1 MANMRMIERVLIIVM
16 AYVLASLVSGVLI
29 GLGLFFLGG
38 PSGGRSL
45 SQFQEFAP
53 AIGVISLLV
62 GVLCALPSV
71 FAILLS
77 ELESIRG
84 KIYYVLYAMA
94 VGWLLDI
101 LASLVAGRGIIFF
114 GIASTL
120 CGPAAGYVY
129 WIVAGRNAGNA
140 CRPHYRLIS
149 RKPA

>member
-1 MANMRMIERVLIIVM
+1 MRMIGRVLTIVM

-45 SQFQEFAP
+45 SQFQEFAQL
-53 AIGVISLLV
+53 ISVIPLFV

-71 FAILLS
+71 FAILVS
-77 ELESIRG
+77 EIDGIRN
-84 KIYYVLYAMA
+84 KKYYIVYAMA

-101 LASLVAGRGIIFF
+101 VASLLARQGIIFF
-114 GIASTL
+114 GIASML

-129 WIVAGRNAGNA
+129 WKVAGRNAGDA
-140 CRPHYRLIS
+140 CRPH
-149 RKPA
+149 